1 MTENNKDSNKKF
13 NSKSSAETNLDLQV
27 LNREQEE
34 IINWLEKVKFSKQL
48 LGGVNEQDVW
58 KKINE
63 LNEMYEAALR
73 AERIRYDALLEEQK
87 KRYESN
93 PDIDQLRK
101 ESSSYE

>member
-1 MTENNKDSNKKF
+1 MTGNNRDSNKKF

-27 LNREQEE
+27 LNREQEK

>member
-1 MTENNKDSNKKF
+1 MRNNIDSKEEF
-13 NSKSSAETNLDLQV
+13 GSKSSAETDLDLGV
-27 LNREQEE
+27 LNLEQEE

-87 KRYESN
+87 KRYESD
-93 PDIDQLRK
+93 PDIGQLRK

>member
-1 MTENNKDSNKKF
+1 MTETNKDSNKKF
-13 NSKSSAETNLDLQV
+13 DSKSSAETDLDLGV
-27 LNREQEE
+27 INLEQEE

-93 PDIDQLRK
+93 PRIYALEK